1 MKLKTLFTA
10 IATACTLATSASV
23 QAQEVTL
30 DSTAAIVNQEII
42 LNSDLNKATQKF
54 LDQYKAHGMKVDE
67 IDVRR
72 QALENLITRSLILQ
86 LAKNQGSELT
96 DMELDKTIEQTALI
110 NNTSKETLLGSYG
123 KNLTS
128 AQAREKFKEDYVINE
143 IRRSSIRQK
152 IHISQ
157 SEINSLA
164 KQLKEKGNTVEPYY
178 NIAQIT
184 VPLSSTANEH
194 EYERAQ
200 RNARAAIS
208 MLRSG
213 AAPEEVSAKY
223 GSVND
228 NVNMGFVPETSLPLP
243 FVPGLVKAKPGDVIG
258 PFRSQVGFH
267 IVKLIDVTKNAMAPI
282 VTYDAAHILIKT
294 SIIYSDEAAVA
305 KLQGIKHDITS
316 GNISFA
322 DAAKQYSEDPGS
334 AINGGDLGYA
344 LPDRYDP
351 GFARGM
357 MELTPGQ
364 ISEPVKSSYG
374 WHLIYLKDKKVDTD
388 SMEVYKDKAYSILF
402 EREYNEA
409 VLNWERNLRETSYIR
424 VLDPALLN
432 AGVKLDQEK
441 PKF

>member
-42 LNSDLNKATQKF
+42 LNSELNKATQKF

-86 LAKNQGSELT
+86 LAKTQGSELT

-110 NNTSKETLLGSYG
+110 NNT
-123 KNLTS
+123 
-128 AQAREKFKEDYVINE
+128 
-143 IRRSSIRQK
+143 
-152 IHISQ
+152 ISQ